1 MPNRQKRLKSPS
13 QDWGR
18 DAFSPAPPEILRAFK
33 SFKPFHSII
42 HYYVDLSCFLIPSPR
57 AQGWWALNRRKRPI
71 SFSEVEA
78 KYGSYG
84 GRYRFIQD
92 CFQRVKREGRT
103 VCGERF
109 GFRDLF
115 VPVLKKE
122 NLLGY
127 LQAGTFA
134 GSEMTAELLKQSWKE
149 MSGLE
154 ASPTQPEYR
163 DFTRAVL
170 EMPVLEGP
178 LLPAYQECLEIF
190 GGLLTEE
197 VDAVAAEEKLQQRL
211 TKVIAK
217 GLPHS
222 YWMDWALG
230 RSSTEPTPFWS
241 RRMEEWDWIRDEIGI
256 SQVPTTVLAVMPQR
270 PGRRTSDWS
279 EDMLRIYRLQRRSF
293 KFAQTLPQTVGGKLE
308 NYGAVFVT
316 SADPSEP
323 KLKRRRQIEA
333 VAEKIREFAEREME
347 GPVWVGAGAAVAPGE
362 SLVPSYHQ
370 ALLALHLGGDSKKD
384 ILFFDG
390 KKKGIETRGF
400 LELRQTQTELN
411 EAFVSA
417 PPSEVDALEG
427 RFLKETLSLSFQNPY
442 ETRRHFQYT
451 LDRLM
456 DTVEKQMGLGKKQS
470 NQLREKLVRSLE
482 TTATLQEMVTVFEDA
497 VAELRRFT
505 ERPSSL
511 DETQSLE
518 KARNYLEQ
526 RFREPLKTARLARL
540 AGVSLSTFSRRF
552 KKMAGMG
559 VEAYVQN
566 LRVTEAKKLLRS
578 TRYSVSQIGRACG
591 FKSGSYFI
599 HLFKK
604 KTGFSPEKYRDQI
617 SPV

>member
-1 MPNRQKRLKSPS
+1 MPYRPKRSNPPS
-13 QDWGR
+13 EDWGA
-18 DAFSPAPPEILRAFK
+18 DAFSSAPPKILRAFK

-42 HYYVDLSCFLIPSPR
+42 HYYVDLSCFLIPSPQ
-57 AQGWWALNRRKRPI
+57 AEGWWALNRRKRPI
-71 SFSEVEA
+71 SFSEMEA
-78 KYGSYG
+78 RYGSFS
-84 GRYRFIQD
+84 GRYRFVQD
-92 CFQRVKREGRT
+92 CFRRVKAEGRT

-109 GFRDLF
+109 GFKDLF
-115 VPVLKKE
+115 VPLLKKE
-122 NLLGY
+122 NLLGF

-134 GSEMTAELLKQSWKE
+134 GSEITADGLRRSWKE
-149 MSGLE
+149 MTGLE
-154 ASPTQPEYR
+154 ASPTLPEYR

-178 LLPAYQECLEIF
+178 LLPAYQDCLEILA
-190 GGLLTEE
+190 GLLTEE
-197 VDAVAAEEKLQQRL
+197 VDSVSAEEKLQQRL
-211 TKVIAK
+211 IGVIAK

-230 RSSTEPTPFWS
+230 RSTTEPTPFW
-241 RRMEEWDWIRDEIGI
+241 RLRMEEWDWTRDEIGI
-256 SQVPTTVLAVMPQR
+256 NRIPTTALAVMPQR
-270 PGRRTSDWS
+270 PGLQAADWT
-279 EDMLRIYRLQRRSF
+279 EDMLRVYRLQRRSF

-316 SADPSEP
+316 SADPSQP

-333 VAEKIREFAEREME
+333 IAEKIREFAEREIE
-347 GPVWVGAGAAVAPGE
+347 GPVWVGVGATVAPGE
-362 SLVPSYHQ
+362 SLAQSYHQ
-370 ALLALHLGGDSKKD
+370 SLLALHLGGDSKKD
-384 ILFFDG
+384 ILFFEG
-390 KKKGIETRGF
+390 KKKGVEPRGF
-400 LELRQTQTELN
+400 LELRQIQTELN

-427 RFLKETLSLSFQNPY
+427 RFLKETLHLSFQNPY

-456 DTVEKQMGLGKKQS
+456 DTVEKQMGLGKKES

-482 TTATLQEMVTVFEDA
+482 TAATLQEMVTVFQDA

-505 ERPSSL
+505 EKPSSL

-566 LRVTEAKKLLRS
+566 LRVAEAKKLLRS

-599 HLFKK
+599 HLFKR
-604 KTGFSPEKYRDQI
+604 KTGFSPEKYRHQ
-617 SPV
+617 STPV